1 MELYVRPDGILA
13 DTVPERITDDV
24 LVRVLGDKPMYSLD
38 EAKAIGKNQYSAAQ
52 YRERM
57 DMPEQK
63 SYSQQRMLE
72 LLRERCRYV
81 LLRGATLNNP
91 HIPAGYFKKWEQIT
105 EDHAITLRR
114 LVGEYLQSSA
124 AATEQATE

>member
-1 MELYVRPDGILA
+1 
-13 DTVPERITDDV
+13 
-24 LVRVLGDKPMYSLD
+24 
-38 EAKAIGKNQYSAAQ
+38 
-52 YRERM
+52 M
-57 DMPEQK
+57 DMPQEK
-63 SYSQQRMLE
+63 SYSRQRMLE

-91 HIPAGYFKKWEQIT
+91 HIPAGYFKAWEQIT

-124 AATEQATE
+124 SATDDATE